1 MNKLELKALQEAIN
15 LLDSFEIYKF
25 YELISSTKDVNL
37 MKKYEQLSQEQHPK
51 INQAKGWLNAVL
63 SEQKIKRI

>member
-15 LLDSFEIYKF
+15 LLDSFESYKF
-25 YELISSTKDVNL
+25 YELIASTKDVNL
-37 MKKYEQLSQEQHPK
+37 MKKYEQLSQEQHSK
-51 INQAKGWLNAVL
+51 IDQAKGWLNAVL

>member
-15 LLDSFEIYKF
+15 LLDSFESYKF

-37 MKKYEQLSQEQHPK
+37 MKKYYMLVK
-51 INQAKGWLNAVL
+51 VKVVGINTAKAVL
-63 SEQKIKRI
+63 VMFMN

>member
-15 LLDSFEIYKF
+15 LLDSFESYKF
-25 YELISSTKDVNL
+25 YELITSTGDVNL
-37 MKKYEQLSQEQHPK
+37 MKKYEQLSQEQHSK
-51 INQAKGWLNAVL
+51 IDQAKGWLNAVL

>member
-15 LLDSFEIYKF
+15 LLDSFENYKF
-25 YELISSTKDVNL
+25 YELISSTKDINL
-37 MKKYEQLSQEQHPK
+37 MKKYEQLSQEQHSK

>member
-25 YELISSTKDVNL
+25 YELISSTKDINL

>member
-15 LLDSFEIYKF
+15 LLDSFESYKF

-37 MKKYEQLSQEQHPK
+37 MKKYEQLSQEQHSK
-51 INQAKGWLNAVL
+51 IDQAKGWLNAVL
-63 SEQKIKRI
+63 SEQK

>member
-15 LLDSFEIYKF
+15 LLDSFESYKF
-25 YELISSTKDVNL
+25 YELISSTKDINL
-37 MKKYEQLSQEQHPK
+37 MKKYEQLSQEQHSK

>member
-15 LLDSFEIYKF
+15 LLDSFESYKF

-37 MKKYEQLSQEQHPK
+37 MKKYEQLSQEQHSK
-51 INQAKGWLNAVL
+51 IDQAKGWLNAVL

>member
-25 YELISSTKDVNL
+25 YELISSTKDINL
-37 MKKYEQLSQEQHPK
+37 MKKYEQLSQEQHSK

>member
-15 LLDSFEIYKF
+15 LLDSFESYKF

-37 MKKYEQLSQEQHPK
+37 MKKYEQLSQEQHSK